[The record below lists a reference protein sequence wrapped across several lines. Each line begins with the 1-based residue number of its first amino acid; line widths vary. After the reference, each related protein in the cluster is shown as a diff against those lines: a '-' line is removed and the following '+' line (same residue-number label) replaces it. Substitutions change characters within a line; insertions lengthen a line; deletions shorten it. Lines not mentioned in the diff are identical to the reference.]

1 MTRAAPSWQDDPR
14 ARRRVVLFLVLVAL
28 AGVTIALSLLLL
40 RAIQLEQHELR
51 RLGLLAQTCE
61 PAPAPLPPE
70 PPPAPEPERAPES
83 QPRGASAYIE
93 LGADI
98 QPLMRLELE
107 HVRTDGRL
115 DRLRLGHPAVLPPSS
130 VHLVSLWAPW
140 CDPCKTLLP
149 RLRDLFARRRDWA
162 RAVDFV
168 PIQVQDATSPV
179 EAFTAV
185 APLMPPTRAPLA
197 DRSHAGALVEL
208 LRDPSR
214 ALYSGNLPTTL
225 LLDCNR
231 RVRWAKEG
239 DLTDADVAD
248 LERWIDRFTDQL
260 RYDHPDCQR
269 RWCGNGRCEP
279 GEAARCEDD
288 CGPPPAPPPRTCPA
302 DCLQCDEQLNCLAR
316 ATTTGCGNRVC
327 EPGENRRNCCLDCG
341 CRSPHVCLPN
351 VEKRLVCGPKPLK
364 F

>member
-1 MTRAAPSWQDDPR
+1 MTHDWQHDPR
-14 ARRRVVLFLVLVAL
+14 ARRRIALFLALVAL
-28 AGVTIALSLLLL
+28 AGLTIVLSLLLL
-40 RAIQLEQHELR
+40 RALERERHELE
-51 RLGLLAQTCE
+51 RLGLLARTCE
-61 PAPAPLPPE
+61 LAQEPDPVPAPAAPDPE
-70 PPPAPEPERAPES
+70 VAPQS
-83 QPRGASAYIE
+83 QPLGASAYIE

-98 QPLMRLELE
+98 QPLMRLELD

-115 DRLRLGHPAVLPPSS
+115 DEVRLGHPAVLPPTSI
-130 VHLVSLWAPW
+130 HLISLWAPW
-140 CDPCKTLLP
+140 CTPCKTLLP
-149 RLRDLFARRRDWA
+149 RLRDLMARRRDWA

-168 PIQVQDATSPV
+168 PIQVLDATSPV
-179 EAFTAV
+179 EAFAAI

-197 DRSHAGALVEL
+197 DRSQDAALVTL

-231 RVRWAKEG
+231 RVRWAREG
-239 DLTDADVAD
+239 DLTPDDVAD
-248 LERWIDRFTDQL
+248 LERYIDRFTDQL
-260 RYDHPDCQR
+260 RFEHPECKR

-279 GEAARCEDD
+279 GESTRCEDD
-288 CGPPPAPPPRTCPA
+288 CGPPPAPPPKTCPS

-316 ATTTGCGNRVC
+316 ATTSGCGNRVC
-327 EPGENRRNCCLDCG
+327 EAGENRRNCCLDCG
-341 CRSPHVCLPN
+341 CRAPLACLPN